1 MGWIRQSASVT
12 GAWHAK
18 RLVSVA
24 LATAGV
30 VVLTIAGGA
39 CSHANVATHN
49 VAAPRI
55 GGSGDSGCPTQG
67 VGGDS
72 VAPPCLSSSGAF
84 PSGANGMPNAS
95 PASGPASSVRTAT
108 VPAGQ
113 SLTSSSGLGI
123 QGPASV
129 SAPPTPSPAG
139 TGPIGP
145 SSPQEAVAP
154 SAVSPHVT
162 AISPA
167 SGAAVGGTR
176 VTITGSGF
184 TGATAV
190 DFGGVSAAIT
200 VDSDTEITAT
210 SPPGNGTVYVVVVA
224 PNGTSATNSAD
235 QFSYLS

>member
-1 MGWIRQSASVT
+1 MAIR
-12 GAWHAK
+12 
-18 RLVSVA
+18 
-24 LATAGV
+24 
-30 VVLTIAGGA
+30 
-39 CSHANVATHN
+39 
-49 VAAPRI
+49 
-55 GGSGDSGCPTQG
+55 GCPTQG

-95 PASGPASSVRTAT
+95 PASGPALHPTAT

-129 SAPPTPSPAG
+129 SPPPTPSPAG
-139 TGPIGP
+139 TGPIGR
-145 SSPQEAVAP
+145 SSPQGAVAP

-224 PNGTSATNSAD
+224 PNGPLNVTQPTSSATSVEQSA
-235 QFSYLS
+235 